1 MHKSKASRRQYDWE
15 AAALA
20 GKRYGLLRRILFLIA
35 LLILFALDLFLFR
48 GGNYMLLSM
57 LMLITFL
64 LISFLRYEKKRPRAR
79 EMVLLSS
86 MVALTVASNE
96 ICTHTIPLHA
106 GTAMVI
112 LSGISL
118 GPGGG
123 MMIGMLSRFLCNFY
137 DGQGTWTPWQMAAWG
152 LMGALAGLCF
162 NKPLHKS
169 STAYPTLAKR
179 LSLTKDHNFRM
190 VLGPLLM
197 VLFSWILAYLSF
209 LFRHT
214 PHESFWGWRLY
225 AFGAIG
231 LLAGVF
237 VQRKRLTA
245 DPITTTVFTFFMV
258 LIVYGGIMNAA
269 SLLMQSSMSIGI
281 ALNATELRNIYLTG
295 LPYDLVH
302 GAGAALVVFVFGDP
316 LLARL
321 ERIQTKYGI
330 LIDL

>member
-1 MHKSKASRRQYDWE
+1 MGKRTYSPRTYDWE
-15 AAALA
+15 KAMKEA
-20 GKRYGLLRRILFLIA
+20 KRFGFLRRTLFFLA
-35 LLILFALDLFLFR
+35 LLLLFALDLLLFR

-57 LMLITFL
+57 LMLLTFI
-64 LISFLRYEKKRPRAR
+64 LISFLRYEHKKPRAR

-96 ICTHTIPLHA
+96 VCTHTIPLHA

-169 STAYPTLAKR
+169 TWKASTLAQR
-179 LSLTKDHNFRM
+179 LGLGKEHSFRM
-190 VLGPLLM
+190 VLGPVLM
-197 VLFSWILAYLSF
+197 ILFSWILAYVSYLLWHLPS
-209 LFRHT
+209 
-214 PHESFWGWRLY
+214 ESFWGWRLY
-225 AFGAIG
+225 AFGFAG

-237 VQRKRLTA
+237 VQRSRLSA
-245 DPITTTVFTFFMV
+245 DTITVTLFTFFMV

-281 ALNATELRNIYLTG
+281 VLNAKELRGIYLTG
-295 LPYDLVH
+295 LPYDLAH
-302 GAGAALVVFVFGDP
+302 AAGAAFVVFLFGDS